1 MLQMQQEGEDMILR
15 FNDATELQIQSA
27 ELVGNLLQIK
37 TISTTEEELRKKFED
52 KFACKKIEVI
62 EREQIKA
69 TYENYTELYRIEKY
83 NAGIS
88 GVAMYKAEES
98 PEERLSNVEQMQAD
112 LGEARE
118 KDTKQITDLQMA
130 VCELYEMRTGV

>member
-1 MLQMQQEGEDMILR
+1 MILR

-27 ELVGNLLQIK
+27 ELIGTLLQIK
-37 TISTTEEELRKKFED
+37 TISSTEEELRKKFED

-83 NAGIS
+83 NSGIS

-98 PEERLSNVEQMQAD
+98 PEERLLTVEQGQTE
-112 LGEARE
+112 LKEARE
-118 KDTKQITDLQMA
+118 NDAKQLTDLQMA
-130 VCELYEMRTGV
+130 VCELYEMKTEV